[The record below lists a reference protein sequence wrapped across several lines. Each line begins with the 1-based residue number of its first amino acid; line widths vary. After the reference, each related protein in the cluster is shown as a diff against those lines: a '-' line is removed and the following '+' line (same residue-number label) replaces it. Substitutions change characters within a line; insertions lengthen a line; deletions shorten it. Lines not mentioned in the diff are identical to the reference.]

1 MRLDQYLVSQH
12 GFTRNKSQQLI
23 ELGLVMVD
31 GKVQSKASLSISED
45 QEITITEDRRVTW
58 VSRSAEK
65 LMGFL
70 ETTKYPINISGGHCL
85 DVGSSTGGFTQVLLS
100 EWAEHIDA
108 VDVGSNQLHE
118 SIRLHPNISS
128 YEQMDIRDFSK
139 QHKSD
144 SSYSIIVCDASF
156 ISLIEIIDAILSLAS
171 MDTYIILLYKPQFEV
186 WREYLRKTWVPKN
199 QEIVDEKMK
208 EFERILHTKNCS
220 ILEKEKS
227 SLMGEAGNQEW
238 IYMIQKKSQK

>member
-31 GKVQSKASLSISED
+31 GKVQSKASLSIWED

-70 ETTKYPINISGGHCL
+70 ETMRYPVNIIGTRCL

-100 EWAEHIDA
+100 QWAQHVDA
-108 VDVGSNQLHE
+108 VDVGTGQLHA
-118 SIRLHPNISS
+118 SLRLHPNISS

-139 QHKSD
+139 QQRSD
-144 SSYSIIVCDASF
+144 PPYDIIVCDASF
-156 ISLIEIIDAILSLAS
+156 ISLIDIIDAILSLVS
-171 MDTYIILLYKPQFEV
+171 NDTSIILLYKPQFEV
-186 WREYLRKTWVPKN
+186 WREYLRKTGVPKE
-199 QEIVDEKMK
+199 QKIIDQKMK
-208 EFERILHTKNCS
+208 EFEVMLHSKNCS
-220 ILEKEKS
+220 ILQKQKS
-227 SLMGEAGNQEW
+227 SLMGEAWNQEW
-238 IYMIQKKSQK
+238 IYMIQKNPQK

>member
-1 MRLDQYLVSQH
+1 MRLDHFLVSQY

-31 GKVQSKASLSISED
+31 GKIQNKASLSIWED

-70 ETTKYPINISGGHCL
+70 ETTKYPINITGSHCL

-108 VDVGSNQLHE
+108 VDVGTNQLHE

-128 YEQMDIRDFSK
+128 YEQMDIRVFSK
-139 QHKSD
+139 QHNSD

-156 ISLIEIIDAILSLAS
+156 ISLVEIIDAILSLAS
-171 MDTYIILLYKPQFEV
+171 ISTYIILLYKPQFEV
-186 WREYLRKTWVPKN
+186 WREYLRKTGVPKD
-199 QEIVDEKMK
+199 QKIVDEKMK
-208 EFERILHTKNCS
+208 EFEVMLHSKNCT
-220 ILEKEKS
+220 ILEKGKS